1 MISKLLAWFTGT
13 GLGKLVT
20 AAVVALG
27 VLLGAVRY
35 GRQQEA
41 DDASHE
47 ALRAYKETKEKI
59 DEAQSSPDRDAA
71 VDRMRRNGWLER

>member
-1 MISKLLAWFTGT
+1 MMTSILKWFSGT
-13 GLGKLVT
+13 ALGRVLT

-35 GRQQEA
+35 GRRREA
-41 DDASHE
+41 EEAAHE
-47 ALRAYKETKEKI
+47 ALKAYKETKEKI

-71 VDRMRRNGWLER
+71 IDRLRRNGWTG